1 MQNLGREIIVIGA
14 GGCGL
19 MAALV
24 AAKKGARVLLI
35 EKTDKPGGGTAFSSK
50 GIRAAASRRQ
60 RELKIEDDADLYTED
75 ILRRNNG
82 ESDAVLT
89 RLLAQNSGR
98 VADFLTDEAGI
109 EFQIGEFAFGHS
121 AQRSHSW
128 KEDKTVTDFLFAAV
142 EREKNIE
149 MRFST
154 PVLGLHRDADGAV
167 VGVRTNE
174 AIITARKIILASGG
188 FGASAELLSEYIPK
202 AVGIPFPGHDG
213 STGDGIKMGLEIG
226 AAVEN
231 MGAFQPYPAYIG
243 PGKRAVPPEVALSGG
258 IMVDAAGRR
267 FVDETRYP
275 GGLGTK
281 MLDLPG
287 KQAYEIFDERIFQL
301 HRNAPGLRSLGR
313 LFEAGL
319 LLKAETAAKLADK
332 LAIDAEGLQQTIR
345 ECNALA
351 AGAEKDAF
359 GRVLPQTLAGPY
371 YGIKVTVAL
380 YHTQGGLKVNAKGQV
395 IRADGSVIPN
405 LYAGGGVAVGVS
417 GKGLEGYLPGNG
429 LLASLGL
436 GMIAA
441 EHAVVSLSEN
451 EPGESRGRSGLS
463 S

>member
-1 MQNLGREIIVIGA
+1 MQNVDRDIIVIGA

-24 AAKKGARVLLI
+24 AAKKGLRVLLL

-50 GIRAAASRRQ
+50 GIRAAGSRRQ
-60 RELKIEDDADLYTED
+60 RELKINDSAALYTED
-75 ILRRNNG
+75 ILRRNNS
-82 ESDAVLT
+82 ESDAVITRRLT
-89 RLLAQNSGR
+89 ETSGR
-98 VADFLTDEAGI
+98 VADFLTDETGL

-128 KEDKTVTDFLFAAV
+128 KENKTITDFLFAAV

-149 MRFST
+149 VRFSM
-154 PVLGLHRDADGAV
+154 PVLALERDAAGGV
-167 VGVRTNE
+167 VGVKTNDG
-174 AIITARKIILASGG
+174 ILVARKIILASGG
-188 FGASAELLSEYIPK
+188 FGASTELLSEYIPK
-202 AVGIPFPGHDG
+202 AVDIPFPGHHG
-213 STGDGIKMGLEIG
+213 STGDGIKMGLEMG

-231 MGAFQPYPAYIG
+231 MAAFQPYPAYLG

-258 IMVDAAGRR
+258 IMVDSAGRR

-275 GGLGTK
+275 GGLGIK

-301 HRNAPGLRSLGR
+301 YRNAPGLRSLGN
-313 LFEAGL
+313 LVEAGL
-319 LLKAETAAKLADK
+319 LLKAETPAELASKLG
-332 LAIDAEGLQQTIR
+332 INAEGLKQTIG

-351 AGAEKDAF
+351 AGGEKDAF
-359 GRVLPQTLAGPY
+359 GRVLLHVLEGPY

-380 YHTQGGLKVNAKGQV
+380 YHTQGGLKVNANGEV
-395 IRADGSVIPN
+395 VRADGSIIHN

-429 LLASLGL
+429 QLASLGL

-441 EHAVVSLSEN
+441 EHAAASL
-451 EPGESRGRSGLS
+451 RD
-463 S
+463 

>member
-1 MQNLGREIIVIGA
+1 MQNVDPDLIVIGA

-24 AAKKGARVLLI
+24 AAKKGARVLLL

-50 GIRAAASRRQ
+50 GIRAAASRWQ
-60 RELKIEDDADLYTED
+60 RELKIKDSAALYAED

-82 ESDAVLT
+82 ESDAILT
-89 RLLAQNSGR
+89 YRLAENSGR
-98 VADFLTDEAGI
+98 VADFLADEAGV

-128 KEDKTVTDFLFAAV
+128 KEDKTITDFLFAAV

-149 MRFST
+149 VRFST
-154 PVLGLHRDADGAV
+154 PVLALDRDADGAV
-167 VGVRTNE
+167 SGVKT
-174 AIITARKIILASGG
+174 ADGIFSARKIILASGG
-188 FGASAELLSEYIPK
+188 FGASAELLSKYIPK
-202 AVGIPFPGHDG
+202 AVGIPFPGHHG

-226 AAVEN
+226 ATVEN
-231 MGAFQPYPAYIG
+231 MGGFQPYPAYLG

-258 IMVDAAGRR
+258 IMVDAGGKR

-275 GGLGTK
+275 GGLGVR

-313 LFEAGL
+313 LFDAGVL
-319 LLKAETAAKLADK
+319 LRAETAEKLAEK
-332 LAIDAEGLQQTIR
+332 LGINADGLLRTIR

-351 AGAEKDAF
+351 VSDDKDAF
-359 GRVLPQTLAGPY
+359 GRVLPQRLEAPY
-371 YGIKVTVAL
+371 YGIRVTVAL
-380 YHTQGGLKVNAKGQV
+380 YHTQGGLKVNADGQV
-395 IRADGSVIPN
+395 IRADGSIIPN

-441 EHAVVSLSEN
+441 EHAVTSLSE
-451 EPGESRGRSGLS
+451 
-463 S
+463 